1 MVENGDEENQNVV
14 NLVKR
19 NLKDILANL
28 KEILVNLKDIK
39 NIKKYN
45 LCDNYKL
52 KKSVEILI

>member
-39 NIKKYN
+39 NIKKYIIYVITIN
-45 LCDNYKL
+45 
-52 KKSVEILI
+52 